1 MIRRVRNV
9 ASRKER
15 TKTDIHGGKTRVGAR
30 RCQLASQIRRLHE
43 LRCRQ
48 RFGISSLAGLGLNRR
63 R

>member
-1 MIRRVRNV
+1 MIRRARNV

-15 TKTDIHGGKTRVGAR
+15 TKTDIYNR
-30 RCQLASQIRRLHE
+30 RMRIAFCRSQLVSQIRRLHE

-48 RFGISSLAGLGLNRR
+48 RFGISSVAGLGVNRR